1 MDRSIP
7 ELPAGSFLAILG
19 RRNQAEEDDIMLDT
33 VIIFG
38 KAT

>member
-1 MDRSIP
+1 MNRSIP
-7 ELPAGSFLAILG
+7 ELPAVSFLTILVG
-19 RRNQAEEDDIMLDT
+19 QNQAEEDDIMPDA